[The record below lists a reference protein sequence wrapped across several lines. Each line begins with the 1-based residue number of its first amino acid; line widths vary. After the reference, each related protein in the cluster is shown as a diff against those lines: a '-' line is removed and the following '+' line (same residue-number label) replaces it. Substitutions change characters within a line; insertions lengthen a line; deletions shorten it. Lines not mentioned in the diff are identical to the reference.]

1 MVYNGNATPA
11 EQGRLRRV
19 IVTNHE
25 LNGYDVSLECQCL
38 SLMYCFKVSV
48 KDAMMPGEV
57 IFLPVSVQ
65 NLTTEGSYRS
75 KYNDVEISFVR
86 SLELYKV
93 SIFTLLLVQVL
104 VDHCFASNYLTSSL

>member
-1 MVYNGNATPA
+1 M
-11 EQGRLRRV
+11 
-19 IVTNHE
+19 
-25 LNGYDVSLECQCL
+25 
-38 SLMYCFKVSV
+38 

-93 SIFTLLLVQVL
+93 SIFTLLLVKVL